1 MSKPGNNLMINTIP
15 MPKLT
20 TILNDFI
27 VKTVNHLN
35 KSNYLN

>member
-1 MSKPGNNLMINTIP
+1 MNKQGSNLMINTIP

-20 TILNDFI
+20 TMLNDFI

-35 KSNYLN
+35 K